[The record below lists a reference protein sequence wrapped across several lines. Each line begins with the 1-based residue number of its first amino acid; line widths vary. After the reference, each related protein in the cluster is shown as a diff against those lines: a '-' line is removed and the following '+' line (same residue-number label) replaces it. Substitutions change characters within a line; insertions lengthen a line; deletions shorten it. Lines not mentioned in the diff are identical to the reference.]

1 MYWAD
6 DMKDED
12 VKSLDFWQCNGVGLK
27 IFTIQTYHLCCW
39 LSLAWVAKPTMIQ
52 GKCEISLGGGGGG
65 GGEAGH

>member
-1 MYWAD
+1 
-6 DMKDED
+6 MKDED

-27 IFTIQTYHLCCW
+27 IFIIQTYHFW

>member
-1 MYWAD
+1 M
-6 DMKDED
+6 
-12 VKSLDFWQCNGVGLK
+12 LK
-27 IFTIQTYHLCCW
+27 ALIFGNAMVFHLCRW